1 MDIFPDLIFNHLNK
15 IAKKELKKEK
25 LEKER
30 KEAEAKAAEKAAEE
44 AANEAIR
51 RAKAK
56 QKEKLEKHFNQFDKF
71 DMDFIVGLDSEE
83 KCIIMPG
90 EFT

>member
-1 MDIFPDLIFNHLNK
+1 MNQRQMPLIWKKLHQKKVLTFIILLVDFFPDLIFNHLNK

-44 AANEAIR
+44 AANEAKSLQN
-51 RAKAK
+51 AT
-56 QKEKLEKHFNQFDKF
+56 
-71 DMDFIVGLDSEE
+71 
-83 KCIIMPG
+83 P
-90 EFT
+90 

>member
-1 MDIFPDLIFNHLNK
+1 VDIFPDLIFNHLNK

-30 KEAEAKAAEKAAEE
+30 KEAEAKAAEE

>member
-1 MDIFPDLIFNHLNK
+1 M
-15 IAKKELKKEK
+15 KKER

-30 KEAEAKAAEKAAEE
+30 KEAEAKAAEE

-71 DMDFIVGLDSEE
+71 DIDFVVGLDSEE

-90 EFT
+90 NFEKYFSFFININFSFKFNSILR

>member
-1 MDIFPDLIFNHLNK
+1 MDIFLDLIFNHLNK

-30 KEAEAKAAEKAAEE
+30 KEAEAKAAEE

-71 DMDFIVGLDSEE
+71 DMDFIVGLDSEQ
-83 KCIIMPG
+83 KCLIMPG
-90 EFT
+90 NFIMLK

>member
-1 MDIFPDLIFNHLNK
+1 MDIFLDLIFNHLNK

-30 KEAEAKAAEKAAEE
+30 KEAEAKAAEE

-90 EFT
+90 EFN

>member
-1 MDIFPDLIFNHLNK
+1 VDIFPDLIFNHLNK

-30 KEAEAKAAEKAAEE
+30 KEAEAKAAEE

-90 EFT
+90 EFN

>member
-30 KEAEAKAAEKAAEE
+30 KEAEAKAAEE

-90 EFT
+90 EFN

>member
-1 MDIFPDLIFNHLNK
+1 VDIFLDLIFNHLNK

-30 KEAEAKAAEKAAEE
+30 KEAEAKAAEE

-71 DMDFIVGLDSEE
+71 NMDFIVGLDSEE

-90 EFT
+90 EFN

>member
-30 KEAEAKAAEKAAEE
+30 KEAEAKAAEE

>member
-30 KEAEAKAAEKAAEE
+30 KEAEAKAAEE

-71 DMDFIVGLDSEE
+71 DMDFIVGLDSEQ
-83 KCIIMPG
+83 KCLIMPG
-90 EFT
+90 NFIMFK